1 MIQVCSQCG
10 TRWNVRE
17 RQRSWCPRCGGG
29 LLAPSAP
36 ESQWASPPR
45 QPQQPQRPPARLAP
59 GYRWIAVRPGA
70 PPPSR
75 PRRRPLGPTP
85 RYLTVPRWGLHQ
97 DFAVAEE
104 RQQAQRT
111 GPAAHTVRLV
121 IVLAMIALAG
131 AAFAHIVRYIL
142 LLVNRTVLL
151 HPVIAWGG
159 VLLGMLASLLVLAI
173 MTITVVMLI
182 SWLVARRREAYSQRG
197 QEDPRSPLE
206 LWICALAPVVNL
218 FMAPVF
224 VLELARADNRMTLL
238 RRPIAVWWIVWVLS
252 AIVATWSIVST
263 VYVTFFN
270 NTPQNIADNTVTV
283 IIGYLLG
290 LTTLLLT
297 YRVFQGFEATEAQ
310 GRSVRRWVVVAEGAK
325 PPAGPGG
332 PHGSGP
338 AGRSTE
344 EADESTDTADTPAEG
359 DTEPADEQPQR
370 PESSVPVE
378 PAGQNPAA

>member
-10 TRWNVRE
+10 TRWNVRD

-36 ESQWASPPR
+36 ESPWAGQPH

-75 PRRRPLGPTP
+75 PQRRPPGPTP
-85 RYLTVPRWGLHQ
+85 HYQTVPRWGLHQ
-97 DFAVAEE
+97 DFGVAEYE
-104 RQQAQRT
+104 QQTARS

-121 IVLAMIALAG
+121 MVLAMIALGG
-131 AAFAHIVRYIL
+131 AAFAHLVRYVL
-142 LLVNRTVLL
+142 LLINRGMLL

-159 VLLGMLASLLVLAI
+159 VLIGMLASLLGLAI
-173 MTITVVMLI
+173 MAVTVFTLI

-197 QEDPRSPLE
+197 QDDPRSPLE
-206 LWICALAPVVNL
+206 LWVWCLVPVANVL
-218 FMAPVF
+218 MVPVL
-224 VLELARADNRMTLL
+224 VLELARMENRLTLL
-238 RRPIAVWWIVWVLS
+238 RRPIVVWWIVWALS

-263 VYVTFFN
+263 VFVTFFD

-290 LTTLLLT
+290 LAALLLA
-297 YRVFQGFEATEAQ
+297 YRVFQGFEAAGTE
-310 GRSVRRWVVVAEGAK
+310 GRSVRRWVVVAEG
-325 PPAGPGG
+325 PAGPAT
-332 PHGSGP
+332 PNATP
-338 AGRSTE
+338 A
-344 EADESTDTADTPAEG
+344 DTAARPDADAEPEK
-359 DTEPADEQPQR
+359 EPADEQAQR
-370 PESSVPVE
+370 RESTVPVE